1 MSVRVVLP
9 SRQAQLSTQEKEQ
22 AFYWSACIESVLRR
36 NGITDVS
43 TASPDDNAIATATV
57 QVYARGAIPKAYA
70 ECMLL
75 EGPRPVEELSRLG
88 IKATSLELESM
99 RLTDAKGKHLGE
111 ISYQACMVRRI
122 PKSGERSEPYPNVLQ
137 DARWANRTIRFQIFH
152 DYPGWEPLLGM
163 TADGITGAVGLR
175 RKGMI
180 VLGVPLGD
188 LLAAGYAFPPL
199 DAGYYQMIATP
210 PNTEVE
216 AAFCDLICQLADE
229 EKISLRRVPLW
240 PEGKKFA
247 LTIRHDCDRPVK
259 LRDMLGLLLFYRK
272 HRIRASFGI
281 LQNRISRIQLWLIK
295 LFGHEVNLHSVASNA
310 DQLEEEKRGLSK
322 LAKRP
327 IHGFHS
333 HGGAGSEGFLGDR
346 HYAWAQAAGFEYAE
360 MLGRSTRQPHAINRV
375 IDDLPTTTRLIA
387 PGVHFSLDGGMAPDQ
402 HYLEHISAAL
412 PEVMAQG
419 DHMVIMSH
427 PDIHLAELKSFIEN
441 LRLNEAWCASLA
453 DVCRWFSKTRLS
465 NTDTT
470 LDLGNAVAPSH
481 HRRLSVAKGTR
492 HSVLLPTKR
501 ITRVLAE
508 S

>member
-9 SRQAQLSTQEKEQ
+9 SRQVQLSIQEKEQ

-36 NGITDVS
+36 HGITDVS

-57 QVYARGAIPKAYA
+57 QVYARGATPKTYA

-75 EGPRPVEELSRLG
+75 EGPRPPDELSRLG
-88 IKATSLELESM
+88 ITATSLELESM

-111 ISYQACMVRRI
+111 IAYQACMVRRI
-122 PKSGERSEPYPNVLQ
+122 PKSGERSEPYQNVLQ

-152 DYPGWEPLLGM
+152 DSPGWEPLLGM
-163 TADGITGAVGLR
+163 TAGGVAGTVGLR

-188 LLAAGYAFPPL
+188 LLAAAYAFPPL
-199 DAGYYQMIATP
+199 DAGYYQMISTP

-216 AAFCDLICQLADE
+216 AAFCDLISQLADD

-259 LRDMLGLLLFYRK
+259 LRDMLGLLLFYRR

-281 LQNRISRIQLWLIK
+281 LQNRISRIQLRLIK
-295 LFGHEVNLHSVASNA
+295 LFGHEVNLHSVASSA
-310 DQLEEEKRGLSK
+310 DQLEEEKRALSK
-322 LAKRP
+322 LANRP
-327 IHGFHS
+327 IRGFHS

-346 HYAWAQAAGFEYAE
+346 HYEWAQAAGFEYAE

-375 IDDLPTTTRLIA
+375 IDDLPATTKLVA
-387 PGVHFSLDGGMAPDQ
+387 PGVHFSLDGGMAPEQ
-402 HYLEHISAAL
+402 HYLEQLLAAL
-412 PEVMAQG
+412 PQAMAKG
-419 DHMVIMSH
+419 EHFVIMNH
-427 PDIHLAELKSFIEN
+427 PDIHLHELKTFIEN
-441 LRLNEAWCASLA
+441 HSLWEGWHASLS
-453 DVCRWFSKTRLS
+453 DVCQWFRDTRMSKC
-465 NTDTT
+465 
-470 LDLGNAVAPSH
+470 
-481 HRRLSVAKGTR
+481 
-492 HSVLLPTKR
+492 
-501 ITRVLAE
+501 
-508 S
+508 

>member
-9 SRQAQLSTQEKEQ
+9 SRQVQLSIQKKEQ

-36 NGITDVS
+36 HGITDVS

-57 QVYARGAIPKAYA
+57 QVYARGATPKTYA

-152 DYPGWEPLLGM
+152 DYSGWEPLLGM
-163 TADGITGAVGLR
+163 TAGSVAGTVGLR

-180 VLGVPLGD
+180 VLGVSLGD

-281 LQNRISRIQLWLIK
+281 LQNRISRTQLWLIK
-295 LFGHEVNLHSVASNA
+295 FFGHEINLHSVASSL
-310 DQLEEEKRGLSK
+310 DQLDEEKRALSTRTN
-322 LAKRP
+322 RP
-327 IHGFHS
+327 ICGFHS

-346 HYAWAQAAGFEYAE
+346 LYEWAQQAGFEYVE
-360 MLGRSTRQPHAINRV
+360 MVGRSTRQPHAINRV
-375 IDDLPTTTRLIA
+375 IDGIPATTRLVA
-387 PGVHFSLDGGMAPDQ
+387 PGVHFSLDGGMAPEQ
-402 HYLEHISAAL
+402 HYLEQISAAL
-412 PEVMAQG
+412 PQVRMTGA
-419 DHMVIMSH
+419 HIVIMNH
-427 PDIHLAELKSFIEN
+427 PDIHLHELKFLIEN
-441 LRLNEAWCASLA
+441 HLLREGWHASL
-453 DVCRWFSKTRLS
+453 
-465 NTDTT
+465 
-470 LDLGNAVAPSH
+470 NAVCQWF
-481 HRRLSVAKGTR
+481 RDTR
-492 HSVLLPTKR
+492 MPKC
-501 ITRVLAE
+501 
-508 S
+508 